1 MKSKDILL
9 RWIHEIL
16 MDIRFEANR
25 DGDIKKIAFL
35 SNMIRNIPLELSDS
49 DEANDILLQD
59 LRMNLLENNKDVLD
73 WLEQSIKNTKF

>member
-16 MDIRFEANR
+16 MDIRFEANT

-49 DEANDILLQD
+49 DEDNDISLQN
-59 LRMNLLENNKDVLD
+59 LRMNLLENNKEVLD